1 MTYLPP
7 MNNEM
12 PRDGTLVANIA
23 GKKNTNFV
31 PGTPDASKG
40 RFGDTFIRPV
50 DGQLSHVNKIEA
62 NVIDNLGMIG
72 QMMVKDAGAGTTN
85 PDTGA
90 PEYYFPWGA
99 LLSAGMSAYQMNKG
113 GGISDSALADKFNN
127 YKTRLD
133 TLDTRADDMMDPNSS
148 YNQNLMN
155 DANKRNFDQLGFTN
169 MMTDRGDAQGGVN
182 AYSGIQNQQNT
193 ANLDKTQ
200 AMNMDMSNKIRES
213 NLAQG
218 TTLKGQVLGGYQ
230 QYDQMFA
237 QKEANEA
244 AQKQLMI
251 GQAVG
256 GLGQGLTYGSMK
268 NDLANAGD
276 PGGDLGKTFEWMSD
290 DQFDMRN
297 QGLADNP
304 WIEQQQA
311 PGYDFWEDESNF
323 GGGSQIEQLLAQY
336 PNLRST
342 PGINTLLGQLGMQQ
356 GAGTTG
362 TSPWYWE
369 D

>member
-1 MTYLPP
+1 
-7 MNNEM
+7 
-12 PRDGTLVANIA
+12 
-23 GKKNTNFV
+23 
-31 PGTPDASKG
+31 
-40 RFGDTFIRPV
+40 
-50 DGQLSHVNKIEA
+50 
-62 NVIDNLGMIG
+62 
-72 QMMVKDAGAGTTN
+72 
-85 PDTGA
+85 
-90 PEYYFPWGA
+90 
-99 LLSAGMSAYQMNKG
+99 
-113 GGISDSALADKFNN
+113 
-127 YKTRLD
+127 
-133 TLDTRADDMMDPNSS
+133 
-148 YNQNLMN
+148 
-155 DANKRNFDQLGFTN
+155 
-169 MMTDRGDAQGGVN
+169 
-182 AYSGIQNQQNT
+182 
-193 ANLDKTQ
+193 
-200 AMNMDMSNKIRES
+200 MDMSNKIRES

-336 PNLRST
+336 PNLRGT
-342 PGINTLLGQLGMQQ
+342 TGINTLLGQLGMQQ